1 MKITIRKNEEEIN
14 SLEKWYKYAGPKT
27 KERHWQPGRSAL
39 EFARFALS
47 DAFTK
52 FTESLLSY
60 YNISE
65 DYFICEPEALTP
77 FEKGMGSG
85 GPRNHDLLMISK
97 NTVVGIEAK
106 VSESFDKRLKAKRKF
121 GGKNMNTRLNACLD
135 FMHKQCPANAEN
147 LHYQLYSATI
157 GTVIEAKK
165 RGLSNAVVLFVVFI
179 GDVAKERDYDKR
191 IKNNND
197 AFIDFCKTFNLDEHG
212 GCIPGIP
219 GAPSINVVIKKV
231 EVNIDD
237 YNVLY

>member
-14 SLEKWYKYAGPKT
+14 SLEKWYKYAGPKA

-85 GPRNHDLLMISK
+85 GQRNHDLLMISK

-106 VSESFDKRLKAKRKF
+106 VSESFDKRIKAKRKF

-212 GCIPGIP
+212 GCIPEIP

>member
-1 MKITIRKNEEEIN
+1 MKITIRKKEEEID
-14 SLEKWYKYAGPKT
+14 SLENWYKYASPKAND
-27 KERHWQPGRSAL
+27 KHWQPGRSAL

-47 DAFTK
+47 DDFAK
-52 FTESLLSY
+52 FIEILLSN
-60 YNISE
+60 YNITE

-85 GPRNHDLLMISK
+85 GPRNHDLLMISN

-106 VSESFDKRLKAKRKF
+106 VSESFDKRIKAKRVA
-121 GGKNMNTRLNACLD
+121 GGENMNTRLNACLD
-135 FMHKQCPANAEN
+135 LMHKQCPANAED

-157 GTVIEAKK
+157 GTILEAKK

-179 GDVAKERDYDKR
+179 GDVAKEQDYDKR
-191 IKNNND
+191 IKNNNV
-197 AFIDFCKTFNLDEHG
+197 AFIDFCKNFNLDEHG
-212 GCIPGIP
+212 GCIPEIP